1 MDWWIV
7 LLLLLGGLLLLL
19 IKGMP
24 VAIAFLLVNFVAA
37 IFLMGT
43 LSGPRTMI
51 LSIYD
56 SLTKFTLA
64 PIPLFVIMGEMLFHS
79 GLAIRTLDVLAKWL
93 GSIPGRLSLLAAA
106 GGTIFANLSGSTMAN
121 TAMLGSLLV
130 PEMEKRGYHKSLIF
144 GPILASGGL
153 AMIIPPS
160 ALAVLFGSLAYISIG
175 RLLIAGIIPGMVLAV
190 LYIGNII
197 VRTIL
202 NPDLAPRYDVKPAPL
217 GEKLFLLFRDVLPL
231 GLLIF
236 LVVGLIFLGVATPT
250 EAAALGAFGAFFL
263 VLVYGRFNFKVLR
276 KSMEGTLSVTVMT
289 FLIIAGSAGFSQ
301 ILAYS
306 GASRGLVN
314 TVLSLPLEPIF
325 ILIAMQLLVLA
336 LGVFMEQVSIMMVTL
351 PMYMPIVHALG
362 FDPVWF
368 GVLMLI
374 NLQIG
379 LTTPPFG
386 LLLFVMK
393 GVAPKGTVMMDL
405 YKAAI
410 PFILCDVALMAL
422 IMLFPALALWLPSFL

>member
-7 LLLLLGGLLLLL
+7 LILLLCGLLLLL
-19 IKGMP
+19 LKGMP
-24 VAIAFLLVNFVAA
+24 VAFAFLLVNFVAA
-37 IFLMGT
+37 MVLMGST
-43 LSGPRTMI
+43 AGPKIMI

-56 SLTKFTLA
+56 SLTNFTLA

-93 GSIPGRLSLLAAA
+93 GALPGRLSLLAAA
-106 GGTIFANLSGSTMAN
+106 GGTLFANLSGSTMAN

-160 ALAVLFGSLAYISIG
+160 ALAVLLGSLAYISIG
-175 RLLIAGIIPGMVLAV
+175 RLLIAGIIPGIILAI
-190 LYIGNII
+190 LYLGNIVI
-197 VRTIL
+197 RTML
-202 NPDLAPRYDVKPAPL
+202 KPELAPRYDVAPAPL
-217 GEKLFLLFRDVLPL
+217 GERVFLLLRDVIPL

-263 VLVYGRFNFKVLR
+263 TLIYGKFNFKVLR
-276 KSMEGTLSVTVMT
+276 KSMEGTLSVTGMT

-306 GASRGLVN
+306 GASRGLV
-314 TVLSLPLEPIF
+314 TLVLDLPLTPIF
-325 ILIAMQLLVLA
+325 ILIAMQLMVLVL
-336 LGVFMEQVSIMMVTL
+336 GMFMEQVSIMMITL

-393 GVAPKGTVMMDL
+393 GVAPKGTTMMHL

-410 PFILCDVALMAL
+410 PFLLCDVALMAL
-422 IMLFPALALWLPSFL
+422 IMIFPALAIWLPSFI